1 MNEEGSVLGCE
12 EQREFEITGFRIRGH
27 AHNKQ
32 SNSSVKGVQV
42 TLFSQ
47 DGRGLKTVETDAEGN
62 YTFDNVLSGEYT
74 LKADHPSWVLALPVE
89 RSISVSGL
97 IMYDL

>member
-27 AHNKQ
+27 APNKQ
-32 SNSSVKGVQV
+32 SKSSVKGVQV

-47 DGRGLKTVETDAEGN
+47 DGRGLKTVEIRRRRE
-62 YTFDNVLSGEYT
+62 L
-74 LKADHPSWVLALPVE
+74 H
-89 RSISVSGL
+89 I
-97 IMYDL
+97 